1 MNKLL
6 KEFLSYVLEARKK
19 SQNTTPR
26 EPKRKVGDI
35 WQPID
40 RETKQ
45 RSTTWSA
52 KRADRVQGGFPT
64 RADAQDW
71 LDGKRRGKK
80 PADNTPGKEPAD
92 RLDGRT
98 AQDAARANADAER
111 AFRQGRVG
119 TSGAGKPPTKTKRQ
133 KKASKPAVTADHG
146 IDPVKDSVSTVIGK
160 LIESA
165 KKLVGARR
173 RGEAGAGGPR
183 PSYGEASL
191 TELANRLMEGG
202 SVTEGLRAFRT
213 QNSDQIEAARAD
225 IEAKLNDR
233 NKRTRDSYERRVN
246 ALGNILGLDPTTD
259 REDIIEYMAV
269 REAYVAEELKR
280 LKADPNSVFYGEG
293 DKGFDGDE
301 EAVAEWARTAFD
313 GAIATAIALRA
324 SSIDTSKPFVVL
336 QSEETGH
343 DSAMKATLEAKLKEA
358 EAAGDEEARAHYQK
372 QLEVW
377 NHTKFRDTMVVG
389 EDKNGRMVVF
399 HITNKKNE
407 YLKDIWNNS
416 TPVELMSSLL
426 AKFKE
431 EREGISEED
440 KEGFKV
446 VARVIEE
453 AVEMCEDATI
463 AVTDMWETPDL
474 TIDAELVD
482 FIHEHKLG
490 KYVDDVGQWMQGAV
504 TSPRTEA
511 AREFKDW
518 AATPAGK
525 VKMDRLN
532 DACKGKKSVS
542 RECTEARL
550 STMHAFMNDPSRKRP
565 RGVPP
570 KSPAERRPP
579 FKPIGKL
586 LSKIGEVKKL
596 VDKKSGAKPTG
607 ALAVCVTAK
616 ETESSA
622 VEKAHELV
630 VDTIKKH
637 DDDLCARDSSKCPP
651 PNGPATRMYLEQ
663 AMHNMHF
670 DYMITNMDG
679 HMAAVT
685 GARTSRPED
694 FRQTLAERSG
704 FTEPEPKD
712 EAGRVEWRRKLN
724 EHIVNTATISP
735 TSRSIVIRSGTSD
748 EFELVEDSWRSSGGG
763 SQKVQKNIGKAVA
776 QGVIASTDSRASANK
791 AKMQQMLAPVSA
803 PPKKKAA
810 KKKTSRGK

>member
-6 KEFLSYVLEARKK
+6 KEFLSYILVEAASATSQQAKDMNLKFIKGSKK
-19 SQNTTPR
+19 Y
-26 EPKRKVGDI
+26 
-35 WQPID
+35 
-40 RETKQ
+40 
-45 RSTTWSA
+45 WSNNG
-52 KRADRVQGGFPT
+52 Q
-64 RADAQDW
+64 
-71 LDGKRRGKK
+71 K
-80 PADNTPGKEPAD
+80 PASHKTDDSGKIVPV
-92 RLDGRT
+92 T
-98 AQDAARANADAER
+98 AQDTQPKPATTPPER
-111 AFRQGRVG
+111 IGSMGGVGR
-119 TSGAGKPPTKTKRQ
+119 TRGAQPKPAK

-259 REDIIEYMAV
+259 RELIIEYMAA

-372 QLEVW
+372 QLEIW
-377 NHTKFRDTMVVG
+377 EHTKFRDTMVVG
-389 EDKNGRMVVF
+389 EDKNGRMTVF

-416 TPVELMSSLL
+416 TPVEIMSSLL

-490 KYVDDVGQWMQGAV
+490 KYVDDVDRWMQGAV
-504 TSPRTEA
+504 TSPRTPA
-511 AREFKDW
+511 AREFKQW
-518 AATPAGK
+518 AATRAGK
-525 VKMDRLN
+525 KQMDRLN
-532 DACKGKKSVS
+532 AACKGKKSAS
-542 RECTEARL
+542 PQCTEARL

-565 RGVPP
+565 QDGGP
-570 KSPAERRPP
+570 RPP

-596 VDKKSGAKPTG
+596 VDKKSGATPTG

-670 DYMITNMDG
+670 DMMITNLDG

-694 FRQTLAERSG
+694 FRRTLAERSG

-724 EHIVNTATISP
+724 EHIINTATISP